1 MATIVRAKRD
11 ESTESV
17 IRRFKRRVVIDNTLP
32 LLREKEF
39 YKKPALKRKEHK
51 KELERR
57 KYRDEH
63 IAIREAKK
71 PL

>member
-57 KYRDEH
+57 KYRDAH
-63 IAIREAKK
+63 IAMREAKK